1 MRRCLRRSPLFNPAR
16 LISSQQSRAGSGR
29 AHFKAHVSKSL
40 ATASEWFL
48 SRSKP
53 QYSCRT
59 LLKTGVQRGRR
70 DMGEFEEASHS
81 QKNGQRQTQQPAKA
95 TVNVLCLIGAI
106 IGLAAVFLSWS
117 RIRVGFFQ
125 EERSIWHLV
134 SDMLPHDP
142 LDLFVVS
149 GVLFVF
155 GSLLALVTPTG
166 GLLQA
171 IGLAGFYVREVDME
185 EWLPSGTAGGLA
197 IGWYLGI
204 FSAALVLTSMVLPLG
219 MGYSDLT
226 MSWSR
231 RLRVFFSH
239 ESKAG
244 ASTGTHTSI
253 IGVISKSIKEG
264 NRLSQVL
271 AIVILI
277 MVASAVYANFPDR
290 APEPLREV
298 EGGILWTVDF
308 SLSIGYKWN
317 VSSLILS
324 DGTNSVVWITESDSL
339 EKGSWSSVAFETKT
353 FNGMALVL
361 TVTDWNGDGRM
372 DVGDLLTLTTTNQ
385 VSFADGVPYTLSF
398 NRHNVSWIPPP
409 HHVEIFFEFQN
420 GDLESRGSIE
430 PKGLRLIM

>member
-1 MRRCLRRSPLFNPAR
+1 MCG
-16 LISSQQSRAGSGR
+16 AGS
-29 AHFKAHVSKSL
+29 
-40 ATASEWFL
+40 
-48 SRSKP
+48 
-53 QYSCRT
+53 
-59 LLKTGVQRGRR
+59 R
-70 DMGEFEEASHS
+70 DMGEFEEDSHP
-81 QKNGQRQTQQPAKA
+81 QENGQRQTPQPAKA

-106 IGLAAVFLSWS
+106 IGLTAVFLSWNW
-117 RIRVGFFQ
+117 IGAGFVQ

-134 SDMLPHDP
+134 WDMLPHDA

-171 IGLAGFYVREVDME
+171 IGLVGFYVREVDME
-185 EWLPSGTAGGLA
+185 EWLPSGWVGGLA

-204 FSAALVLTSMVLPLG
+204 LSAALVLASMVLPLG
-219 MGYSDLT
+219 IGYSDLT

-244 ASTGTHTSI
+244 ASTGTYASI
-253 IGVISKSIKEG
+253 LGVINKSIKEG
-264 NRLSQVL
+264 NRLPQVL
-271 AIVILI
+271 AIVIFI
-277 MVASAVYANFPDR
+277 MVASAIYANSPDR

-298 EGGILWTVDF
+298 EGGILWIVDF
-308 SLSIGYKWN
+308 SLSTGYEWN
-317 VSSLILS
+317 VSSLNLS

-361 TVTDWNGDGRM
+361 TVTDWNGNGKM

-398 NRHNVSWIPPP
+398 NWHNDSRMSPRHYVDIS
-409 HHVEIFFEFQN
+409 FEFQN

-430 PKGLRLIM
+430 PKGLIM

>member
-1 MRRCLRRSPLFNPAR
+1 
-16 LISSQQSRAGSGR
+16 
-29 AHFKAHVSKSL
+29 
-40 ATASEWFL
+40 
-48 SRSKP
+48 
-53 QYSCRT
+53 
-59 LLKTGVQRGRR
+59 
-70 DMGEFEEASHS
+70 MGEFEETSHP
-81 QKNGQRQTQQPAKA
+81 QENGQRQTPQPAKA

-106 IGLAAVFLSWS
+106 IGLTAVFLSWIWT
-117 RIRVGFFQ
+117 RAGFVQ

-134 SDMLPHDP
+134 SDMLPHDA

-155 GSLLALVTPTG
+155 GSLIALVTPAG

-171 IGLAGFYVREVDME
+171 IGLVGFYFREVDRE
-185 EWLPSGTAGGLA
+185 EWLPSGVVGGLA

-204 FSAALVLTSMVLPLG
+204 LSAALVLASMVLPLG
-219 MGYSDLT
+219 IGYSDLT
-226 MSWSR
+226 MNWSR

-244 ASTGTHTSI
+244 ASTGTYPTLL
-253 IGVISKSIKEG
+253 GVISKSIKEG

-271 AIVILI
+271 AIVISILI
-277 MVASAVYANFPDR
+277 ASAIYANFPDR

-298 EGGILWTVDF
+298 EGGILWIVDF
-308 SLSIGYKWN
+308 SLSTGYEWN
-317 VSSLILS
+317 VSSLNLS

-361 TVTDWNGDGRM
+361 TVTDWNGNGRM

-398 NRHNVSWIPPP
+398 NWHNDSRMSPRHYVDIS
-409 HHVEIFFEFQN
+409 FEFQN

>member
-1 MRRCLRRSPLFNPAR
+1 
-16 LISSQQSRAGSGR
+16 
-29 AHFKAHVSKSL
+29 
-40 ATASEWFL
+40 
-48 SRSKP
+48 
-53 QYSCRT
+53 
-59 LLKTGVQRGRR
+59 
-70 DMGEFEEASHS
+70 MGEFEEASHP
-81 QKNGQRQTQQPAKA
+81 QENGQRQTPQPAKA
-95 TVNVLCLIGAI
+95 TVNVLCLIGAV
-106 IGLAAVFLSWS
+106 IGLTAVFLTWSW
-117 RIRVGFFQ
+117 IRVGFFQ
-125 EERSIWHLV
+125 EEHSIWHFV

-155 GSLLALVTPTG
+155 GSLLALLTPAG

-171 IGLAGFYVREVDME
+171 IGLAGFYFREVDKE
-185 EWLPSGTAGGLA
+185 EWLPSSAVGGLA

-204 FSAALVLTSMVLPLG
+204 LSAALVLASMVLPLG
-219 MGYSDLT
+219 IGYSDLT
-226 MSWSR
+226 MNWSR
-231 RLRVFFSH
+231 RLRVFFSY

-244 ASTGTHTSI
+244 ASTGTHASI
-253 IGVISKSIKEG
+253 IGVIIRSIKDG

-277 MVASAVYANFPDR
+277 MVASAIYANSPDR

-317 VSSLILS
+317 VSSLNLS

-385 VSFADGVPYTLSF
+385 VSFADGVPYTLTF
-398 NRHNVSWIPPP
+398 NRHNASWIPPP
-409 HHVEIFFEFQN
+409 HYVEIYFEFQN

-430 PKGLRLIM
+430 PKGLIM